1 MRGGF
6 DLMLLAIFALFV
18 IGFVFLFNHI
28 VDDMEG
34 EYEAE
39 IQQLEEEVQEL
50 RSQAI
55 DSQKLIKKIEELKDR
70 NEEMQDKIEEWL
82 EDWEITSA
90 EVTSYAPLCEEA
102 VPGWDYSGDPSIT
115 ASGGRVVPFHTA
127 AGPPDIPFGTIIYVQ
142 GYGFYEINDRGG
154 LINYNSQGEPQ
165 FDLAVSSKTEAQRVG
180 RQSVVAAI
188 KKGGGE

>member
-50 RSQAI
+50 RNQAI

-115 ASGGRVVPFHTA
+115 ASGGRVVPGRTA
-127 AGPPDIPFGTIIYVQ
+127 AGPADVPFGSIIYVD
-142 GYGFYEINDRGG
+142 GHGFYEINDRGG
-154 LINYNSQGEPQ
+154 MIGYNSAGHPQ
-165 FDLAVSSKTEAQRVG
+165 FDLTTESKAEAQAIGRV
-180 RQSVVAAI
+180 SAVVAI
-188 KKGGGE
+188 KERRRE